1 MHYDALLKRYSSYGR
16 DTFEALKLLLWA
28 VGVLAG
34 SPKVDVSTPVAIVT
48 ALHVIAV
55 GLLSYQVHTIWRFD
69 IVG

>member
-1 MHYDALLKRYSSYGR
+1 M
-16 DTFEALKLLLWA
+16 FEALKLLLWA

-34 SPKVDVSTPVAIVT
+34 SPKVDVSTPVAIVA